1 MKRRIIAPWFSIV
14 VAGWLSGPLI
24 ASGSV
29 ADVPDGI
36 RNLVGTKCAV
46 CHKGIFAPRGLK
58 LEPDKILK
66 NVLDIPSKG
75 KPQIM
80 LVDTAAPESSY
91 ILMKIT
97 GVEGIK
103 GKKMPP
109 AGKPQLTDE
118 EISLLR
124 DWVLSLKAK

>member
-1 MKRRIIAPWFSIV
+1 MKRNITAPCLLLA
-14 VAGWLSGPLI
+14 VAAWLTGPLFV
-24 ASGSV
+24 SGST

-36 RNLVGTKCAV
+36 RNIVAGKCAV

-75 KPQIM
+75 KPQIK

-91 ILMKIT
+91 ILMKTT
-97 GVEGIK
+97 GAEGIK